1 MPIMGRTQ
9 GRQLLLTKRSKAR
22 PLLDDFGQ
30 ILIPFTILFG
40 RLWVIFWHNF
50 AGGVLGVMTR
60 YAKKMVSADMYG
72 LVVVTDLV

>member
-1 MPIMGRTQ
+1 MGRTQ

-50 AGGVLGVMTR
+50 AGGVLG
-60 YAKKMVSADMYG
+60 G
-72 LVVVTDLV
+72 LSILGGGGPGPATGHE